1 MESKYEHVAVAFRAA
16 AVQPKSQVHV
26 VRSQIS
32 PIEMN
37 TKYTVA
43 AGLAKKKNPN
53 SGTAA
58 SLKGYKVGMR
68 APNSAVRSGT
78 TQAEQKAWDF
88 NFLGLGKKSK

>member
-1 MESKYEHVAVAFRAA
+1 MESKYEHAANAFRLA
-16 AVQPKSQVHV
+16 AVLPNSQEQA
-26 VRSQIS
+26 VRSRIS

-43 AGLAKKKNPN
+43 AGLAKKKNPG

-78 TQAEQKAWDF
+78 TQAEQKQWDF
-88 NFLGLGKKSK
+88 NFLGIGKKSK